1 MQHEIHED
9 SEHFHEAGFPMNE
22 SCIVTD
28 IAAPAGPARARQF
41 AAGGLYL
48 KPDARVGGLPVP
60 DFDNP

>member
-1 MQHEIHED
+1 
-9 SEHFHEAGFPMNE
+9 MNE

-48 KPDARVGGLPVP
+48 KPDARTGGLPVP